1 MSAENIDNAWFRYET
16 ILETYDR
23 LGFPREVVTNWTLPK
38 ADVDG
43 LLAQFD
49 ATRPLRVLEVGTFV
63 GLSTLLIAAHCH
75 PDTLIHTV
83 DPNFPLSVELG
94 SMKTPLA
101 GCDPTMKQQA
111 LAALAARE
119 MGLADHIVFHAGG
132 FATGASFA
140 SARDASTQSVPVVG
154 PAVCAAHGPFDMIF
168 LDGLHYEST
177 VYADLVLA
185 AAHLAVGGRIVLH
198 DVIGRWGSNV
208 RRAAWRF
215 VETNSGFRFS
225 HGRYSS
231 IYDAIGVV
239 ERIDGGTPAPALAID
254 SQTHPGLDNPEYRRN
269 LATVVLNHCTPSSVV
284 LLGSDPSG
292 FADALREVGLA
303 RVEVRSPALAAAR
316 ADLAVLADAACDMQ
330 GEGGIAA
337 IDGAV
342 ATADTVLLITTP
354 PGEDVAPTWARPMG
368 WWATHFLAR
377 GYVLH
382 DELRPDF
389 EPLRFAYSTNTL
401 YRTSCS
407 RDCNVYLARR
417 LPAGDDVAALRRLLI
432 EKERRIEDLT
442 VQGVYTDFLLGDTV
456 QKWISA
462 ADHYQRAQ
470 AELERLK
477 AVSPATPGL
486 LGRLLRRLGSKL
498 T

>member
-1 MSAENIDNAWFRYET
+1 MSAEHVGSAADCYEA
-16 ILETYDR
+16 ILETYER

-38 ADVDG
+38 SDVNG

-49 ATRPLRVLEVGTFV
+49 PTRPLRVLEVGTFV

-75 PDTLIHTV
+75 PGTRIHTV
-83 DPNFPLSVELG
+83 DPNFPLAVELD

-101 GCDPTMKQQA
+101 SCDPTMRQQA

-119 MGLADHIVFHAGG
+119 MGFAERIVFHAGG
-132 FATGASFA
+132 FATGATFA
-140 SARDASTQSVPVVG
+140 SARDASVHPVPVVG
-154 PAVCAAHGPFDMIF
+154 TAVCAEHGPFDVIF

-177 VYADLVLA
+177 VHADLVLA
-185 AAHLAVGGRIVLH
+185 AAHLADGGRIVLH

-215 VETNSGFRFS
+215 VEDNPGFRFR

-239 ERIDGGTPAPALAID
+239 ERSDAEVPTRLIADEPP
-254 SQTHPGLDNPEYRRN
+254 THPGLDNPEYRRN
-269 LATVVLNHCTPSSVV
+269 LATALRNRCAPSSAV
-284 LLGSDPSG
+284 LIGGDPTG
-292 FADALREVGLA
+292 FASDLREVGLA
-303 RVEVRSPALAAAR
+303 RVDVCGVAPAAR
-316 ADLAVLADAACDMQ
+316 ADLAVLADVACDMQ
-330 GEGGIAA
+330 RAGGLAA
-337 IDGAV
+337 IDAAV
-342 ATADTVLLITTP
+342 ATADTVLLVTTP
-354 PGEDVAPTWARPMG
+354 PGEDVAPAWARPIG
-368 WWATHFLAR
+368 WWATQFLAR
-377 GYVLH
+377 GYALH

-401 YRTSCS
+401 YRTCSS

-417 LPAGDDVAALRRLLI
+417 LPAGDDVTALRALLV

-456 QKWISA
+456 QRWISA
-462 ADHYQRAQ
+462 ADHYQRAL
-470 AELERLK
+470 AEIERLK
-477 AVSPATPGL
+477 ATPRATQGL
-486 LGRLLRRLGSKL
+486 FGRLRRRLF
-498 T
+498 TNPT

>member
-1 MSAENIDNAWFRYET
+1 VSAEIDGSAWDRYEA
-16 ILETYDR
+16 ILDTYER

-38 ADVDG
+38 SDVNG

-75 PDTLIHTV
+75 PGTLIHTV
-83 DPNFPLSVELG
+83 DPNFPLAVELG
-94 SMKTPLA
+94 SMRTPLA
-101 GCDPTMKQQA
+101 GCDPTMRQQA
-111 LAALAARE
+111 LAALAARD
-119 MGLADHIVFHAGG
+119 MGVADRIVFHAGG

-140 SARDASTQSVPVVG
+140 SARDASMQSVSVVG
-154 PAVCAAHGPFDMIF
+154 PAVCAEHGPFDVIF

-177 VYADLVLA
+177 VHADLVLA

-215 VETNSGFRFS
+215 VEDNPGFRFR

-239 ERIDGGTPAPALAID
+239 ERTDAAAPTRIIADDLP
-254 SQTHPGLDNPEYRRN
+254 THPGFDNPEYRRN
-269 LATVVLNHCTPSSVV
+269 LATALRNRCAPSSAV
-284 LLGSDPSG
+284 LIGGDPTG
-292 FADALREVGLA
+292 FASDLREVGLA
-303 RVEVRSPALAAAR
+303 RVDVCGVAPAAR
-316 ADLAVLADAACDMQ
+316 ADLAVLTDAACDMQ
-330 GEGGIAA
+330 GEGGLAA
-337 IDGAV
+337 IDAAV
-342 ATADTVLLITTP
+342 AAADTVLLVTTP
-354 PGEDVAPTWARPMG
+354 PGEDVAQAWARPIG
-368 WWATHFLAR
+368 WWATQFLAR
-377 GYVLH
+377 GYALH

-401 YRTSCS
+401 YRMGCS
-407 RDCNVYLARR
+407 RDCNVHLARR
-417 LPAGDDVAALRRLLI
+417 LPAGDELAVLRALLV

-456 QKWISA
+456 EKWISA
-462 ADHYQRAQ
+462 AEHYQRALT
-470 AELERLK
+470 ELEQFK
-477 AVSPATPGL
+477 TMPPAKQGL
-486 LGRLLRRLGSKL
+486 LGRLLRRLTSRP